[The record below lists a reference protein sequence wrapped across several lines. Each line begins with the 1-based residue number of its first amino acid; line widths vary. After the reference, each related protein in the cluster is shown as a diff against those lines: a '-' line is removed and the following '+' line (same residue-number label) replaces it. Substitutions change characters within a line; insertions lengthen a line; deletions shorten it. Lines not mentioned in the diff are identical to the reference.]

1 MINKKN
7 DKFLMSFGKM
17 PIANNFLDKNDF
29 SKEFFYEMKVGFNEE
44 YSLFK
49 LLEHPKPEQMFNS
62 KYPFLT
68 SSSNFMVHHFNN
80 FYKFIKENYLQ
91 STNEKIIEI
100 GCNDGT
106 MLNFFENKSS
116 CLGFEPSTNV
126 AKIAEKKNLN
136 IIPKFFSYDYPEA
149 KKFLNDTKIIYAA
162 NVICHIPDL
171 NSLIISIDK
180 FLNKKGL
187 FIFEE
192 PYLGSMIFK
201 NSYDQIYDEHV
212 YIFSISSV
220 KKIFKKYNFDLI
232 DVVPQTTHGGSMRY
246 IVARNGEYEITKN
259 IKIYENKEKKDNI
272 NNFDG
277 MLNFKKHCNLSK
289 DKIVEQLETFK
300 KNGKKIS
307 GYAATSKSTTV
318 LNYCKIGADLI
329 NCIYDTTPDKIGKF
343 SPGMHIPIK
352 DYNEFNNEYPDIVY
366 LFAWNHKEEI
376 FNKEKDFIKKG
387 GQWFSHVKI

>member
-1 MINKKN
+1 MIDKKN
-7 DKFLMSFGKM
+7 DNFLMSFGKM
-17 PIANNFLDKNDF
+17 PIANNFLHENDF

-68 SSSNFMVHHFNN
+68 SSSNYMVHHFNN

-149 KKFLNDTKIIYAA
+149 KKFLNDKKIIYAA

-180 FLNKKGL
+180 FLNKNGL

-192 PYLGSMIFK
+192 PYLGSMINK

-212 YIFSISSV
+212 YIFSISSI

-232 DVVPQTTHGGSMRY
+232 DVFPQSTHGGSMRY
-246 IVARNGEYEITKN
+246 VIGREGEYEIEKN
-259 IKIYENKEKKDNI
+259 VEFYESKEIKDNI

-277 MLNFKKHCNLSK
+277 MLNFKKQCSSSK
-289 DKIVEQLETFK
+289 DKIIEQLETFK
-300 KNGKKIS
+300 KNGKTIS

-318 LNYCKIGADLI
+318 LNYCNIGTNLI

-352 DYNEFNNEYPDIVY
+352 DYKEFNNQYPDIVY

-376 FNKEKDFIKKG
+376 FSKEKNFIRNG